1 MRVHTGE
8 KPYVCR
14 VSPSHPS
21 LSPTS
26 DSVTLEDHLMGSK
39 GFPTHVGLPIE
50 IWPQGFSWNLNLA
63 ANEHIFYA
71 SRKRAKRLSFATNWS
86 EQWSSG
92 RRLQPV
98 FCPSWELE
106 DPQSVS
112 KSWKNCYIENRKLIS
127 TWLWRHLT
135 KVMLFRF
142 LEYNWQVA
150 HRGEAVPLQVRSS
163 QQLQQGVQ
171 QQQRPRKART
181 DTSGSGRGELIV
193 CLSVSSCWTQDFMF
207 FWLNRIKG
215 MWNPDNEDDM
225 KSKHVSWHLHMIC
238 FRSRTS
244 ATFPVA
250 RSGTQTRAVWGS
262 TWRTT
267 RGRSRTRPR
276 PWWVRF
282 WTFWD
287 KVEIIFSKSSW

>member
-1 MRVHTGE
+1 MMLLQACPRRLKPFNAKYKLLTHMRVHTGE

-106 DPQSVS
+106 DSQSVS
-112 KSWKNCYIENRKLIS
+112 KSWKNYYTENRKLIS
-127 TWLWRHLT
+127 TWHVT
-135 KVMLFRF
+135 K
-142 LEYNWQVA
+142 A
-150 HRGEAVPLQVRSS
+150 
-163 QQLQQGVQ
+163 
-171 QQQRPRKART
+171 
-181 DTSGSGRGELIV
+181 
-193 CLSVSSCWTQDFMF
+193 MF
-207 FWLNRIKG
+207 FSFSRI
-215 MWNPDNEDDM
+215 
-225 KSKHVSWHLHMIC
+225 
-238 FRSRTS
+238 
-244 ATFPVA
+244 
-250 RSGTQTRAVWGS
+250 
-262 TWRTT
+262 
-267 RGRSRTRPR
+267 
-276 PWWVRF
+276 
-282 WTFWD
+282 
-287 KVEIIFSKSSW
+287 

>member
-14 VSPSHPS
+14 VSLTRPS

-112 KSWKNCYIENRKLIS
+112 KSWKNYYTDNRKLIS

-171 QQQRPRKART
+171 QQQRPGKART
-181 DTSGSGRGELIV
+181 DSSGSGRGELIV
-193 CLSVSSCWTQDFMF
+193 CLSVSSCWTQEFMLF
-207 FWLNRIKG
+207 VSIELTECETLI
-215 MWNPDNEDDM
+215 M
-225 KSKHVSWHLHMIC
+225 KM
-238 FRSRTS
+238 
-244 ATFPVA
+244 
-250 RSGTQTRAVWGS
+250 
-262 TWRTT
+262 TWRANMFAGTYI
-267 RGRSRTRPR
+267 
-276 PWWVRF
+276 WYL
-282 WTFWD
+282 
-287 KVEIIFSKSSW
+287 